1 MADFNKVGHRFPDGL
16 RQIGGRF
23 SSSGK
28 LRVLFGHDD
37 ILLSEAASRNKRTSE
52 LEEQLK

>member
-28 LRVLFGHDD
+28 LLVRFGHDD
-37 ILLSEAASRNKRTSE
+37 ILLAERQETKEHQN
-52 LEEQLK
+52 LKNS